1 MLKQID
7 GPTETDRVTYVA
19 GDEVTEFAMVPLNL
33 RQVHFS
39 YSSFRVS
46 IGSRSVCKVYEIGVM
61 IDNDDDDDDDD
72 DDDNEDDDDD
82 DDIDDDDDDDDVR

>member
-46 IGSRSVCKVYEIGVM
+46 IGSRSGQIRFIWGRHGKKCTGHRETSTFS
-61 IDNDDDDDDDD
+61 
-72 DDDNEDDDDD
+72 
-82 DDIDDDDDDDDVR
+82 